1 MWTAEG
7 VAAIDY
13 PHSFHPELAPS
24 HLAFA
29 LALAGIRPP
38 VEPGQP
44 FAYAE
49 LGCGQGLTST
59 LLAAVHPEGR
69 FEAIDALPSHMD
81 NARRLA
87 GAAGHDNVR
96 FAAETFA
103 GFAARP
109 GPDFDFIVLHGV
121 WSWVDADNR
130 AILVDI
136 AKRRL
141 KPGGALYVS
150 YNCLPGWAADM
161 PVRQLLLEAVADAPG
176 TLPERIAAARDAIE
190 RLADAVG
197 YFDRVPS
204 AARHLRSL
212 LDKGDG
218 YLAHEYLNR
227 HWAPFYH
234 ADVAAELA
242 PLSFA
247 ASATLLDHL
256 PLAPDTQAL
265 VDAASPARRQTLRD
279 TLGYTRFRRDL
290 FVKAPARLS
299 PEERA
304 HVLAAMRFGLLVPR
318 AELPDNAATPR
329 GDVKV
334 PTALADRLAEGP
346 KTLAELGDLEALVLL
361 IGLGL
366 AAPLPPEQDRK
377 ARCGRFN
384 AAVLEENRHSPA
396 IRQLAS
402 PILGT
407 GLVVDLLD
415 RLFLLAE
422 QDGQDPPA
430 FAWSILASRGKRLR
444 RDGEWLEG
452 PEANLAELRRLH
464 QAFLLNRG
472 SG

>member
-49 LGCGQGLTST
+49 LGCGQGLTSN

-69 FEAIDALPSHMD
+69 FEAIDVLPSHMA
-81 NARRLA
+81 NAQRLA
-87 GAAGHDNVR
+87 RAAGHDNVR

-103 GFAARP
+103 DFAAHP
-109 GPDFDFIVLHGV
+109 GPDFDLIILHGV
-121 WSWVDADNR
+121 WSWVGADNR

-141 KPGGALYVS
+141 KPGGALYLS

-176 TLPERIAAARDAIE
+176 PLPARIAAALDAVE
-190 RLADAVG
+190 RLARAGG

-265 VDAASPARRQTLRD
+265 VDAASPARRETLRD

-290 FVKAPARLS
+290 FVKAPVRLS
-299 PEERA
+299 PEQRQ
-304 HVLAAMRFGLLVPR
+304 HLLAAMRFGLVVPR
-318 AELPDNAATPR
+318 ADVPDSASTPQ
-329 GDVKV
+329 GDAQV
-334 PTALADRLAEGP
+334 PTGLVAKLADGP
-346 KTLAELGDLEALVLL
+346 RTVAELGDLDGLILL
-361 IGLGL
+361 TGLGL

-384 AAVLEENRHSPA
+384 AAVLEENRRSPA

-430 FAWSILASRGKRLR
+430 FAWAILASRGKRLR
-444 RDGEWLEG
+444 RDGEWLESA
-452 PEANLAELRRLH
+452 EANLAELHRLH
-464 QAFLLNRG
+464 QAFLRNPKM
-472 SG
+472 